1 MWYGKAGT
9 ILFYVS
15 FLVIVALKGI
25 WKVEILPLNIALLSV
40 TAIFMLF
47 ALYKYFRVFLSLL
60 HSVDPKDS
68 IDLKADIKAKRE
80 PQEHKG

>member
-1 MWYGKAGT
+1 
-9 ILFYVS
+9 
-15 FLVIVALKGI
+15 
-25 WKVEILPLNIALLSV
+25 
-40 TAIFMLF
+40 MLF